1 MSIIQ
6 FLRILW
12 ARRLVIAA
20 CAIFTFIGG
29 FVVTLVVAPRYEA
42 TSRVM
47 LNILKPDVV
56 TGENS
61 NLRNLG
67 AYIETQGELLKDYR
81 VTAPVV
87 DQLGWLSDPRKI
99 AEYQARPASDTRD
112 FRRWLSQQV
121 SDRTNAKLVS
131 GTIFEIIFSSSS
143 PEEAKVGAE
152 VLRQSY
158 MDYSL
163 AARRQDAAKSA
174 QWYSVQAEAA
184 RELAEQA
191 QLAKAKYERENG
203 IVMQGEQAG
212 TQVDVDSARL
222 AALVGQAAAAPAAA
236 MSAPL
241 AMSSTASLQLA
252 QIDAA
257 IAQNADKLGPNH
269 PQMRQLRAQRSLV
282 AGVVAQEAA
291 AAKAGP
297 SNTATIEA
305 VSRALQDQ
313 KARVIGQRDKIEHL
327 RQLQS
332 EVDLRREQYKK
343 TAERAAELTLE
354 AGVADPGTSAIGV
367 VVTPVAPAFPNK
379 RLIILGS
386 AGLGLGMGLV
396 LAILVELLN
405 RRVRGVEDLA
415 GDDDLVCLAV
425 VNSAA
430 PKRRAPAAFARRKV
444 QPAGA
449 PT

>member
-12 ARRLVIAA
+12 ARRVVTLA
-20 CAIFTFIGG
+20 CAIFTFLGG
-29 FVVTLVVAPRYEA
+29 FAVTLVVAPRYEA

-56 TGENS
+56 TGDDR

-67 AYIETQGELLKDYR
+67 AYIDTQRELLKDYR
-81 VTAPVV
+81 VTGPVV
-87 DQLGWLSDPRKI
+87 DELGWLSDPRKI
-99 AEYQARPASDTRD
+99 AEYQSRPATDTRD

-121 SDRTNAKLVS
+121 ADRTNAKLVS
-131 GTIFEIIFSSSS
+131 GTIFEISFSSNN
-143 PEEAKVGAE
+143 PEEARVAAE
-152 VLRQSY
+152 TLRRSFV
-158 MDYSL
+158 DNSL
-163 AARRQDAAKSA
+163 ASRRQDAAKNA
-174 QWYSVQAEAA
+174 QWYSQQADVA
-184 RELAEQA
+184 RNLAEQA
-191 QLAKAKYERENG
+191 QLAKAKYERDNG
-203 IVMQGEQAG
+203 IVMQGDQAG
-212 TQVDVDSARL
+212 SQQDVDSARL

-241 AMSSTASLQLA
+241 AMSSTSSLQLA

-269 PQMRQLRAQRSLV
+269 PQMKQMRAQRALV
-282 AGVVAQEAA
+282 ANVVAQEQAA
-291 AAKAGP
+291 ARAGP
-297 SNTATIEA
+297 SNTAALAA
-305 VSRALQDQ
+305 VSKALQEQ

-354 AGVADPGTSAIGV
+354 AGVADAGMTSIGV
-367 VVTPVAPAFPNK
+367 VVTPSEPAFPNK
-379 RLIILGS
+379 RLIFIGS
-386 AGLGLGMGLV
+386 AGLGIAMGLV

-405 RRVRGVEDLA
+405 RRVRGVEDLS
-415 GDDDLVCLAV
+415 GDDNLHCLAV
-425 VNSAA
+425 VNSAT
-430 PKRRAPAAFARRKV
+430 PRRRLGFGRSRRQRPAV
-444 QPAGA
+444 GA
-449 PT
+449 MA

>member
-12 ARRLVIAA
+12 ARWLVIAA
-20 CAIFTFIGG
+20 CAVFTFIGG
-29 FVVTLVVAPRYEA
+29 FVVTLAVAPRYEA

-56 TGENS
+56 TGEDAK
-61 NLRNLG
+61 LRNLG
-67 AYIETQGELLKDYR
+67 AYVETQGELLKDYT
-81 VTAPVV
+81 VTGPVV

-99 AEYQARPASDTRD
+99 AEYQARPASETRD

-121 SDRTNAKLVS
+121 ADRTNAKLVS
-131 GTIFEIIFSSSS
+131 GTIFEISFSSNS
-143 PEEAKVGAE
+143 PEEARVAADA
-152 VLRQSY
+152 LRQSFLA
-158 MDYSL
+158 YSL
-163 AARRQDAAKSA
+163 SSRRQDAARNA
-174 QWYSVQAEAA
+174 QWYSTQAEAA
-184 RELAEQA
+184 RDLAEQA
-191 QLAKAKYERENG
+191 QLAKARYERENG

-212 TQVDVDSARL
+212 SQQDVDSARL
-222 AALVGQAAAAPAAA
+222 AALVGQSATAPAAA

-241 AMSSTASLQLA
+241 SMNSASSLQLA

-269 PQMRQLRAQRSLV
+269 PQMKQLRAQRALV
-282 AGVVAQEAA
+282 ANVVAQEQAA
-291 AAKAGP
+291 ARAGP
-297 SNTATIEA
+297 SNTAAIA
-305 VSRALQDQ
+305 AIGHALEEQ

-354 AGVADPGTSAIGV
+354 AGVADPGMTSIGV
-367 VVTPVAPAFPNK
+367 VVTPTEPAFPNK
-379 RLIILGS
+379 RLIIIGS
-386 AGLGLGMGLV
+386 MGLGLGMGLV
-396 LAILVELLN
+396 LAVLVELLN

-415 GDDDLVCLAV
+415 GDDDLHCLAV
-425 VNSAA
+425 VASASPRRRSRFGKA
-430 PKRRAPAAFARRKV
+430 RRARSPV
-444 QPAGA
+444 GA
-449 PT
+449 MA

>member
-12 ARRLVIAA
+12 ARRVVILA
-20 CAIFTFIGG
+20 CAIFTFLGG
-29 FVVTLVVAPRYEA
+29 FAVTLAVAPRYEA

-56 TGENS
+56 TGEDA

-67 AYIETQGELLKDYR
+67 AYIDTQRELLKDYR
-81 VTAPVV
+81 VTGPVV

-99 AEYQARPASDTRD
+99 AEYQARPAADTRD
-112 FRRWLSQQV
+112 FRRWLGQQV
-121 SDRTNAKLVS
+121 ADRTTAKLVS
-131 GTIFEIIFSSSS
+131 GTIFEISFSSNN
-143 PEEAKVGAE
+143 PEEARVGADT
-152 VLRQSY
+152 LRQSFL
-158 MDYSL
+158 DYSL
-163 AARRQDAAKSA
+163 ASRRQDAAKNA

-184 RELAEQA
+184 RNLAEQA

-203 IVMQGEQAG
+203 IVMQGDQAG
-212 TQVDVDSARL
+212 SQQDVDSARL

-241 AMSSTASLQLA
+241 AMTSTSSLQLA

-282 AGVVAQEAA
+282 ANVVAQEQAA
-291 AAKAGP
+291 ARAGP
-297 SNTATIEA
+297 SNTAAIAA
-305 VSRALQDQ
+305 VSQALQEQ

-354 AGVADPGTSAIGV
+354 AGVADPGMNAIGV
-367 VVTPVAPAFPNK
+367 VVTPSDPAFPNK

-386 AGLGLGMGLV
+386 IGLGLGMGLV

-405 RRVRGVEDLA
+405 RRVRGIEDLS
-415 GDDDLVCLAV
+415 GDDNLYCLAV
-425 VNSAA
+425 VASAA
-430 PKRRAPAAFARRKV
+430 PRRRRGFGRGGKQRPPV
-444 QPAGA
+444 GA
-449 PT
+449 MA